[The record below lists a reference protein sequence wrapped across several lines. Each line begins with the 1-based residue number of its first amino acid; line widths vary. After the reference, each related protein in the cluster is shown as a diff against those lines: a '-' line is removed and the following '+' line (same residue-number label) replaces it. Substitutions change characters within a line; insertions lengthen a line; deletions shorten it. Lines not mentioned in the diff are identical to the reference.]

1 VLVELRQLA
10 LKRCG
15 LAVVV
20 GCCCL
25 LSCRHQFGKMPL
37 FKSHLVT
44 RTAQDG
50 LNACSACLC
59 HRADIGED
67 QIAAAIEERA
77 AARAAK
83 DYAAADAVRLRLEA
97 SGILIMDTPQGTS
110 WKPGPR
116 LHVAQEENASGST
129 AQRTR

>member
-1 VLVELRQLA
+1 MHLSNSRLVEDL
-10 LKRCG
+10 
-15 LAVVV
+15 
-20 GCCCL
+20 
-25 LSCRHQFGKMPL
+25 
-37 FKSHLVT
+37 
-44 RTAQDG
+44 AQDG
-50 LNACSACLC
+50 LNACSACLSN
-59 HRADIGED
+59 RADIGED

-116 LHVAQEENASGST
+116 LHVAEEENAAGLT
-129 AQRTR
+129 AQ